1 MNAAAQP
8 LRIGADI
15 GGTFTD
21 LVFLCADGTLHK
33 RKQPSTPADYSEAI
47 IKGVTAFCEEQ
58 RSPPS
63 QITEI
68 VHATTV
74 ATNAILERKGAR
86 SALLTTA
93 GFRDVLELRR
103 IRIPM
108 SYNLSWQKP
117 LPLIE
122 RELRIPI
129 AERIDARGDVLLA
142 MDPAAM
148 DAAIA
153 LLKECCVE
161 SVAVCFLHSYRNPQ
175 HEQRVGDILKRD
187 LPRIHVSLSH
197 EVLPEM
203 LEFERTSTTVV
214 NAYIAPLIA
223 TYLSVLRERLRQ
235 HDVDAPILV
244 MQSNG
249 GLISARAAAERP
261 VTIIESGPAAGVVA
275 AARLARDGG
284 YENVITLDMGGTT
297 TKASIIERGE
307 ILRATEYEVGA
318 AASVSSRLMRGN
330 GYVLRIPVIDVSE
343 VGSGGGSIAAIDSG
357 GSLRVGPHR

>member
-129 AERIDARGDVLLA
+129 AERIDARGNVLT
-142 MDPAAM
+142 
-148 DAAIA
+148 AI
-153 LLKECCVE
+153 
-161 SVAVCFLHSYRNPQ
+161 
-175 HEQRVGDILKRD
+175 
-187 LPRIHVSLSH
+187 
-197 EVLPEM
+197 
-203 LEFERTSTTVV
+203 
-214 NAYIAPLIA
+214 
-223 TYLSVLRERLRQ
+223 
-235 HDVDAPILV
+235 
-244 MQSNG
+244 
-249 GLISARAAAERP
+249 
-261 VTIIESGPAAGVVA
+261 
-275 AARLARDGG
+275 
-284 YENVITLDMGGTT
+284 
-297 TKASIIERGE
+297 
-307 ILRATEYEVGA
+307 
-318 AASVSSRLMRGN
+318 
-330 GYVLRIPVIDVSE
+330 
-343 VGSGGGSIAAIDSG
+343 
-357 GSLRVGPHR
+357 